1 MGRRLMRDRARKRAG
16 RKNGLPKRNA
26 RKAVKEENGSNA
38 LTTNADE
45 SRRAASAQAAQGKG
59 AGLRFNLF
67 EFESGK
73 KKKTKGKT
81 DASEAKNRLPKPHIG
96 LRPDSFDVFT
106 TLPKHLLRFGEAPH
120 RAPPAVLSPSAWR
133 SNEAARVRQGG
144 APRCEG
150 FRAALRALQRRKPD
164 RSIEPDQRKAL
175 LALPE

>member
-16 RKNGLPKRNA
+16 RKKNGLPKRNA

-73 KKKTKGKT
+73 KKK
-81 DASEAKNRLPKPHIG
+81 
-96 LRPDSFDVFT
+96 
-106 TLPKHLLRFGEAPH
+106 
-120 RAPPAVLSPSAWR
+120 
-133 SNEAARVRQGG
+133 NER
-144 APRCEG
+144 EN
-150 FRAALRALQRRKPD
+150 
-164 RSIEPDQRKAL
+164 
-175 LALPE
+175 